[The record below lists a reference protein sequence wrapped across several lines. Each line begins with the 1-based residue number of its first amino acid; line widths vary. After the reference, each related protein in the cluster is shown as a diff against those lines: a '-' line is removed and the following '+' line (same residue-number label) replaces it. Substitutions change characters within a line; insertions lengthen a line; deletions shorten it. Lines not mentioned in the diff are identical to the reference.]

1 MAHQHCPNCW
11 RQLADPEAQYCQHC
25 GVNLQEWQ
33 QADERPQLVTNPIAL
48 TKTPI
53 TIGRDEA
60 SDIHLDHP
68 AVSAQHARLEWRAQM
83 EAWYVVDEVSA
94 KGTFV
99 NYQQVPHGPEG
110 RPVNPATDTI
120 WIAPYSFRLVGGE
133 QQQPRFEPAR
143 LRLDA
148 VDLVRTVKHD
158 QTKRPITILDLR
170 STPLSFRPGEFIA
183 LVGGSGAGKSTLMKA
198 LLGLAPAQQGTVYV
212 SGRPFIEKGQAQRFE
227 AMHAIVGYV
236 PQEDI
241 VHRELT
247 ALEAMDYTAQFRLS
261 PDLSKR
267 ERTAYIQ
274 RTLQT
279 VELWEHRDKLIRR
292 LSGGQRKRVN
302 IALELLAQPRLLF
315 LDEPTSGL
323 DPGLDLSIMELLRD
337 WATDPID
344 PRTIVLVT
352 HATEN
357 VTNCKYVAFMAP
369 GGYVV
374 YFGPPEKALTY
385 FGVPRFAEIYR
396 QVSASQGPPA
406 AAGDGDG
413 SAQSGGAPEMV
424 TRFRNSQDHF
434 HYVEARRL
442 DATDLTPT
450 AETAEAAPRRS
461 HGGVG
466 QAERELFWRQF
477 RVLTARYWKLI
488 RRDRMNF
495 VTLLLQ
501 GFLVA
506 GLLWAVARPD
516 VFQPKGAENAQTLLF
531 IMACAAAWL
540 GILNGTKEIV
550 KEQDIYAR
558 ERRYGLTAAPYV
570 LSKLV
575 VLAAVGLVQM
585 GTLLLIVS
593 YRFTLPDRGALAM
606 WSPTWLEWCITLEL
620 TLTAGVALGLFLSA
634 STATVDA
641 ATAVMFVLLLIQV
654 MFAGLFFPDARWAD
668 ILSIFTF
675 SRWGLEAAGT
685 TANLNGLLKEAIGS
699 TYQADKA
706 YTFSALHLLARWAIL
721 GTYTAVFTILASSRQ
736 ARKP

>member
-1 MAHQHCPNCW
+1 MPHQHCPNCW
-11 RQLADPEAQYCQHC
+11 RQLADPGAQYCQHC
-25 GVNLQEWQ
+25 GVNLQEWH
-33 QADERPQLVTNPIAL
+33 QAGVRAQLVTNPIAL

-53 TIGRDEA
+53 TIGRDETC
-60 SDIHLDHP
+60 DIHLDHP
-68 AVSAQHARLEWRAQM
+68 AVSAQHARLEWRTQAGS
-83 EAWYVVDEVSA
+83 WYVVDEISA

-99 NYQQVPHGPEG
+99 NYQQVAHGSEG
-110 RPVNPATDTI
+110 RLVNPATDTI
-120 WIAPYSFRLVGGE
+120 WIAPYSFRLAGSE
-133 QQQPRFEPAR
+133 KQRTRFEPAR

-158 QTKRPITILDLR
+158 QTHQPITILDLQ

-212 SGRPFIEKGQAQRFE
+212 SGRPFIENGQAQRFQ

-247 ALEAMDYTAQFRLS
+247 PLEAMDYTARFRLS

-274 RTLQT
+274 QTLET
-279 VELWEHRDKLIRR
+279 VELWEHRDTLIRR

-337 WATDPID
+337 WATDLTD
-344 PRTIVLVT
+344 PRTIILVT

-396 QVSASQGPPA
+396 QVSNSRTPA
-406 AAGDGDG
+406 AATNVGEV
-413 SAQSGGAPEMV
+413 AVQSSGVPELV

-434 HYVEARRL
+434 HYVEARQL
-442 DATDLTPT
+442 DATDLTPPSQP
-450 AETAEAAPRRS
+450 EKAAPRRS
-461 HGGVG
+461 RGGFG

-477 RVLTARYWKLI
+477 RVLTARYWKLV

-558 ERRYGLTAAPYV
+558 ERRYGLGAAPYV

-575 VLAAVGLVQM
+575 VLAAVGVVQM

-593 YRFTLPDRGALAM
+593 YRFTLPDRGALVT
-606 WSPTWLEWCITLEL
+606 WSPAWLEWCITLEL
-620 TLTAGVALGLFLSA
+620 TLTAGAALGLFLSA
-634 STATVDA
+634 STATIDA

-668 ILSIFTF
+668 ILSVFTF

-685 TANLNGLLKEAIGS
+685 TANLNSLLARATGS
-699 TYQADKA
+699 SYQPDKA
-706 YTFSALHLLARWAIL
+706 YAFSTLHLLARWAIL
-721 GTYTAVFTILASSRQ
+721 GAYIGVLTILTTFRQ